1 MMKLNDEFI
10 LSLLSRIDLFEKVD
24 PKELMELSH
33 LFIERIFSTNEV
45 IFAEDSIGSSMMI
58 IASGEVRISQ
68 KTATNTEEALVI
80 IKKGDVFGE
89 MTLME
94 DLPRSASVIA
104 HTDVIT
110 LEIERDDLVNF
121 MERNPNAGV
130 RILLKLGKILSAR
143 LRETDIKLKAF
154 VNLAQW
160 V

>member
-10 LSLLSRIDLFEKVD
+10 LSLLSGIDIFEKVD

-33 LFIERIFSTNEV
+33 LFKERIFGTGEV
-45 IFAEDSIGSSMMI
+45 IFVEDSIGSSMMI

-68 KTATNTEEALVI
+68 RTGSNAEEALVI

-121 MERNPNAGV
+121 MERYPRAGV
-130 RILLKLGKILSAR
+130 QILLKLGRILSSR